1 MHVEMSMIPHSSA
14 AAAAARK
21 KGRICLFPACPPASS
36 SRERERERE
45 KCFYTVPKP
54 QMYMKPA
61 PNFSLTCVLRFE
73 LAV

>member
-1 MHVEMSMIPHSSA
+1 MHVETSMIPHSSAA

-36 SRERERERE
+36 SRQRE
-45 KCFYTVPKP
+45 KCFYTVPRP
-54 QMYMKPA
+54 QTYMKSA